1 MLKKLGLHLI
11 LYLLVSSL
19 YFFSCEHIELNVLIF
34 ELPHLHLAYSESIH
48 FTIFQIDANR
58 EMTQLIE
65 ANTQRV

>member
-1 MLKKLGLHLI
+1 MFKKLGLHLI

-19 YFFSCEHIELNVLIF
+19 YYFSCEHIELKVLGF
-34 ELPHLHLAYSESIH
+34 ELPHLHLTYSESIQ
-48 FTIFQIDANR
+48 FTIFQIDTNR